1 MNVATTDLAN
11 AFLDRAFRERR
22 APTARALNDM
32 CCLASFAYTHL
43 TGRRLLAEEIMAT
56 DDGPR
61 LYSLGDKF
69 RGHEDDPVTAYL
81 RTASFEVSMV
91 GDDDADLSYVVRR
104 CWNSTRDMPGEGLNA
119 ILTDQESLWRRA
131 RNAGSPVIDHDE
143 AVYNCHYYVPLG
155 WHVPVGEQWGLENS
169 WSQKSRSSL
178 PTSRFLNGR

>member
-69 RGHEDDPVTAYL
+69 RGHGNEPVTAYL
-81 RTASFEVSMV
+81 HTASPEVSMV
-91 GDDDADLSYVVRR
+91 GDDDADLAYVVRR
-104 CWNSTRDMPGEGLNA
+104 CWGSTRTMSDEDLDA
-119 ILTDQESLWRRA
+119 ILTCEGSLWARA
-131 RNAGSPVIDHDE
+131 RNAGHLVIDHDK
-143 AVYNCHYYVPLG
+143 AIYNCHYYVPLG
-155 WHVPVGEQWGLENS
+155 WHVPVGRQ
-169 WSQKSRSSL
+169 
-178 PTSRFLNGR
+178 